1 MAGVP
6 FLILRSDPTMTQHPS
21 SSSSHPALPA
31 PSAPVLGQRGGDAP
45 PAGSSLRR
53 RSLFAGSALA
63 GAAILA
69 TGVARAEGEPDPDGA
84 HEDQPPAQGGTGRR
98 AAEPR
103 TTTIALREAELVERD
118 GRQVRRVVGHPA
130 ALVGIT
136 WDEGDV
142 EPAVSARGLQV
153 DGAWSPW
160 HELEVAVD
168 LDTGVRS
175 SGTEPVFFADVT
187 EVEVIGELD
196 GADATEG
203 LYVHL
208 IDFPEDPKQ
217 APMALD
223 KGGIPADEVARE
235 RDGEEAASASAEPT
249 APQETPQRRAEETAA
264 PEETGEDEQPGSA
277 PVPSD
282 GGGAGPSDGR
292 GADPSDG
299 VGGEPSDTGGAGG
312 GVGGAGVQ
320 GAAVPAR
327 SPFQPMALAP
337 KELGIPGAPPMITRA
352 QWGATESATR
362 STSTSSALK
371 SVVLHHTA
379 GTNNYSRSQAA
390 QQIRG
395 IFDYHVRVLGWAD
408 IGYNVLV
415 DRYGQIYEGRHGG
428 LTRNVNG
435 AHALGFNTGSFG
447 ISVMGDHSSLKAST
461 EAREAVMR
469 VAAWKLLST
478 FLDDVKAKSSWT
490 VGVDGTRWKRGTTV
504 SLPRFFGHR
513 DVNTTSCPGDALY
526 SAMDDLR
533 WGIQTRIDSG
543 WRFHLRAFADHGG
556 ASTLGTVLT
565 SAQKEGDHTITRLSE
580 GLIVSGPGL
589 SARAATTT
597 DSIRRSWRPSWGRP
611 LEDHVSAGDRHTQ
624 RFDKGMAVREDGRNR
639 FVTPYF
645 VDVPVTHQYFLEIH
659 DLREQGI
666 IPGWSGRKFRVKDAT
681 TRNQAITYLYRLLGS
696 PSFTPPT
703 RSPFSD
709 ITPRHAQ
716 YREATWAHS
725 KGILEPFSD
734 GSFRPSAAV
743 RRDELSRF
751 LHRGAGSPKW
761 SPARAYEFSDVS
773 KSSSYATEIA
783 WMADTGISAG
793 WGRSF
798 KPGDPVNHERLAAL
812 LTRFQGVIG

>member
-6 FLILRSDPTMTQHPS
+6 FLILRSDPTMTRHPS

-31 PSAPVLGQRGGDAP
+31 PSAPVLGRRGGDAP
-45 PAGSSLRR
+45 PAGSSLGR

-63 GAAILA
+63 GAAMLA

-103 TTTIALREAELVERD
+103 TTTIAPREAELVERD

-175 SGTEPVFFADVT
+175 AGTEPVFFADVT

-223 KGGIPADEVARE
+223 EGGIPADDVARE
-235 RDGEEAASASAEPT
+235 RDGEEVASASAEPT

-264 PEETGEDEQPGSA
+264 TEETGEDERPGSA
-277 PVPSD
+277 PAPSD
-282 GGGAGPSDGR
+282 GGGAGPSDGG
-292 GADPSDG
+292 GAYPSDG
-299 VGGEPSDTGGAGG
+299 GGGEPSDTGGAGG

-327 SPFQPMALAP
+327 GPFQPMALAP

-371 SVVLHHTA
+371 SVVPHHTA

-435 AHALGFNTGSFG
+435 AHALGFNTGAFG

-469 VAAWKLLST
+469 VAAWKPLST

-597 DSIRRSWRPSWGRP
+597 DSIRRAGGRPGAGRWRTTSAPVIATRAASTRGWRCGRTGATASSPPTSLTSPSPTSTSWRFTTCASRGSSPAGRGGSSGSRTRPRATRRSPTCTGSWDRRASRRPRAPRSPTSPRGTRSTARSRGRIRRGSSSLSRTATSVRRP
-611 LEDHVSAGDRHTQ
+611 RCVVTSSPASCTAGPGARS
-624 RFDKGMAVREDGRNR
+624 GRR
-639 FVTPYF
+639 RGPTSSRTCRRARRTRPKS
-645 VDVPVTHQYFLEIH
+645 
-659 DLREQGI
+659 
-666 IPGWSGRKFRVKDAT
+666 PGWRTPA
-681 TRNQAITYLYRLLGS
+681 S
-696 PSFTPPT
+696 PP
-703 RSPFSD
+703 
-709 ITPRHAQ
+709 AGV
-716 YREATWAHS
+716 A
-725 KGILEPFSD
+725 
-734 GSFRPSAAV
+734 PS
-743 RRDELSRF
+743 
-751 LHRGAGSPKW
+751 
-761 SPARAYEFSDVS
+761 SPAIR
-773 KSSSYATEIA
+773 
-783 WMADTGISAG
+783 
-793 WGRSF
+793 
-798 KPGDPVNHERLAAL
+798 
-812 LTRFQGVIG
+812 